1 MAKPAS
7 YDPDSPNE
15 KYVPL
20 PSAPLVTL
28 SKNAVL
34 QPPLTRRGT
43 GPGMIVFLPP
53 ALAFEAST
61 EANKTLDPEPVQKW
75 AEEGFAVVGVTPS
88 TSGWSIEESIANGV
102 DTLLDL
108 KELDIKDKFAVIV
121 FYPDIIPSVL
131 DAISKDTRISCVVS
145 FGAAEVT
152 STIPIAFHVPSS
164 YEAPETST
172 STSVYKYT
180 TLSPYFVLP
189 QAEDYKP
196 TFASIAHTRNV
207 VFLRR
212 HIGGPHFD
220 IEAIWDEHTYFEFE
234 VRSVSQTMGTM
245 VQEPYVNHVTT
256 VSYSHVF
263 DHAPISG
270 VISQMTG
277 GIGRQDL
284 ATFYRDH
291 FIFANPADTELETVS
306 RTVGPDRIVEEF
318 IFKCTHD
325 KTIDWLLPAVPP
337 TRKKL
342 EIPMLGVVNV
352 RGDRLYHEHI
362 WWDQGTALLQAGLI
376 PTHVPFPLEGGKQ
389 ILRLPVAGQ
398 ECVRL
403 LVNERDGKSN
413 GMFEWG
419 IRK

>member
-28 SKNAVL
+28 SENAVL

-43 GPGMIVFLPP
+43 GPGMIIFLPP
-53 ALAFEAST
+53 ASAFETST
-61 EANKTLDPEPVQKW
+61 EGDKTLDPEPVQKW
-75 AEEGFAVVGVTPS
+75 AEEGFAIVGVTPS
-88 TSGWSIEESIANGV
+88 ASGWSVEESLAKGV
-102 DTLLDL
+102 DALLDL
-108 KELDIKDKFAVIV
+108 KELDIKDKFAVTV
-121 FYPDIIPSVL
+121 FYPNILCTVL
-131 DAISKDTRISCVVS
+131 DAISRDPRISCVVS
-145 FGAAEVT
+145 FGAAAAVT
-152 STIPIAFHVPSS
+152 STVPIAFHVPTS
-164 YEAPETST
+164 YEAPETNA
-172 STSVYKYT
+172 STSVYKYKT
-180 TLSPYFVLP
+180 PSPYFILP

-207 VFLRR
+207 VFLRK

-256 VSYSHVF
+256 
-263 DHAPISG
+263 
-270 VISQMTG
+270 MTG
-277 GIGRQDL
+277 GIGRQNL
-284 ATFYRDH
+284 TAFYRDH

-337 TRKKL
+337 TGKRL

-362 WWDQGTALLQAGLI
+362 WWDQGTALLQSGLI
-376 PTHVPFPLEGGKQ
+376 PTHVPFPLEDGKQ
-389 ILRLPVAGQ
+389 MLRLPVAGQ

-403 LVNERDGKSN
+403 LVNERDGTSN
-413 GMFEWG
+413 EMFEWG
-419 IRK
+419 IRE

>member
-1 MAKPAS
+1 MAKPAF
-7 YDPDSPNE
+7 YDPDSSNE

-28 SKNAVL
+28 SENAVL

-43 GPGMIVFLPP
+43 GPGMIIFLPS
-53 ALAFEAST
+53 ASAFKAST
-61 EANKTLDPEPVQKW
+61 EADKTLDPEPVQKW

-88 TSGWSIEESIANGV
+88 TSGWSVEESLAKGV
-102 DTLLDL
+102 DALLDL
-108 KELDIKDKFAVIV
+108 KELDVKDKFAVTV
-121 FYPDIIPSVL
+121 FYPDILPRVL
-131 DAISKDTRISCVVS
+131 DAVSRDTRISCVVS
-145 FGAAEVT
+145 FGVAAVT
-152 STIPIAFHVPSS
+152 STVPIAFHVPSS
-164 YEAPETST
+164 YKESETT
-172 STSVYKYT
+172 ALTSVYKYT
-180 TLSPYFVLP
+180 TPSPYFVLP
-189 QAEDYKP
+189 QAEEYKP

-207 VFLRR
+207 VFLRK

-256 VSYSHVF
+256 
-263 DHAPISG
+263 
-270 VISQMTG
+270 MTG
-277 GIGRQDL
+277 GIGRQKL
-284 ATFYRDH
+284 TAFYRDH

-325 KTIDWLLPAVPP
+325 RTIDWLLPAVPP
-337 TRKKL
+337 TGKKL

-376 PTHVPFPLEGGKQ
+376 PTQVPFPLEGGKQ
-389 ILRLPVAGQ
+389 MLRLPVAGQ

-413 GMFEWG
+413 EMFGWG
-419 IRK
+419 IQK